1 METSKSH
8 TLPPSATFGDI
19 CAEVALTQ
27 APAAVKKP
35 SDNVKVKLRFSD
47 LSVKVRP
54 IEWHC
59 KIKRKEGNLQ

>member
-19 CAEVALTQ
+19 CAEVALDLALTQ

-47 LSVKVRP
+47 LSVKV
-54 IEWHC
+54 
-59 KIKRKEGNLQ
+59 